1 MRQPG
6 RPGTMFFELAWRV
19 DAADAAATAET
30 EVGGELPFKDAQ
42 EARTSGD
49 VMVAFKSSVAG
60 A

>member
-1 MRQPG
+1 
-6 RPGTMFFELAWRV
+6 MFFDLAWRV
-19 DAADAAATAET
+19 DVADAAAT
-30 EVGGELPFKDAQ
+30 GELPFKDAQ